1 MGIIQ
6 FLYTIPGIPLG
17 YVLYFIYKFICSN
30 VGIAIVIFTFI
41 VKLAMLPIYIKQQK
55 NQAKTSI
62 FTPMIRDIQKK
73 YANNREKQQEE
84 LMKLQEMGYKP
95 MGGCGSMLLSLVILF
110 GVIDVV
116 YKPLTHIVHMNSTK
130 ITSTVEESYNI
141 EITSYIVE
149 EVAKTDSETAQLSES
164 DAEKHNGI
172 INDAQKLVDYYNK
185 HCRAESEK
193 EVKLEDFKTLTSN
206 NVRIIRTAMKNIM
219 LNEYAENDKISL
231 FTNTD
236 FYTITDA
243 ESAELSALQ
252 TDEEKANYRKEHSV
266 GTHFANI
273 LSTASTHFGAYKVT
287 SATEVSFQASAVM
300 QRELYVLERFG
311 SEVRG
316 VKCSE
321 VYSESVLR
329 PEENAELS
337 ELYDNL
343 NFVGIKLGQVP
354 SEHMEFPM
362 LLVPIISFI
371 LAFAQTFIT
380 NKLQSVNN
388 PEMSQMAGMGPMKV
402 VMYIMPLFSL
412 WIAFTVPAGAGF
424 YWAIS
429 YLFGIIQTLALNKLY
444 NPQKLREQFAAEWEA
459 AHPTKKGKKKNNA
472 NRTIDIEAESV
483 TDEEDEETNNKSNAV
498 KEEKLSQKEINRR
511 KLAAARKAQAEKY
524 GEEYHD
530 DDDE

>member
-1 MGIIQ
+1 MGVIQ

-30 VGIAIVIFTFI
+30 VGIAIIIFTFV

-55 NQAKTSI
+55 NQAKTAI

-130 ITSTVEESYNI
+130 ITSAVEESYNI
-141 EITSYIVE
+141 ELTSYIVE
-149 EVAKTDSETAQLSES
+149 EVARTDSEVAQLGES
-164 DAEKHNGI
+164 DLEKHDDI
-172 INDAQKLVDYYNK
+172 VADAQRLVDYYNE
-185 HCRAESEK
+185 HCLAESEK
-193 EVKLEDFKTLTSN
+193 EVKLDDFKTLTSN

-219 LNEYAENDKISL
+219 LNEYAENDKILL
-231 FTNTD
+231 FTNSD
-236 FYTITDA
+236 FYSMTDTENA
-243 ESAELSALQ
+243 EMSTLE
-252 TDEEKANYRKEHSV
+252 TDTEKAKYRKEHSV

-273 LSTASTHFGAYKVT
+273 ISTATTHFGTYKVT

-311 SEVRG
+311 SEVNG
-316 VKCSE
+316 VRCSD
-321 VYSESVLR
+321 VYSEAVLR
-329 PEENAELS
+329 AEEKS
-337 ELYDNL
+337 ELIEFYGDL
-343 NFVGIKLGQVP
+343 NFIGIKLGQVP
-354 SEHMEFPM
+354 SEHMGFPM
-362 LLVPIISFI
+362 LFVPIISFI

-380 NKLQSVNN
+380 NKLQAVNN
-388 PEMSQMAGMGPMKV
+388 PDMAQMAGMGPMKI

-444 NPQKLREQFAAEWEA
+444 NPQKLRAQFAAEWEA

-472 NRTIDIEAESV
+472 NKSIDIEAVSV
-483 TDEEDEETNNKSNAV
+483 TDEEEENDSKPKAIG
-498 KEEKLSQKEINRR
+498 EENLSQKEINRR
-511 KLAAARKAQAEKY
+511 RLAAARKAQAEKY

-530 DDDE
+530 DDDA